1 MIMAKGTAGISV
13 PLSVAPQRSSYF
25 VDRVNGPDKRR
36 LSELGLVEGAEVS
49 VINRSCNDMMVL
61 KVGGSR
67 LALARGMANHV
78 WVK

>member
-1 MIMAKGTAGISV
+1 MIMAKGAGGMPV
-13 PLSVAPQRSSYF
+13 PLAVAPARSSYF

-36 LSELGLVEGAEVS
+36 LTELGLVEGAEVS
-49 VINRSCNDMMVL
+49 VVNRSCNDMMVL

-67 LALARGMANHV
+67 LALARGMASHV